1 MTYVYTDG
9 GRVEAGLKT
18 KTDCGIRAMAI
29 ACNISYIEARKVLK
43 EVSKSGKLGSAAI
56 ARGIYKE
63 DMEVALKRYGFV
75 RKSSPKFKGRKARYS
90 DLPKGR
96 IVAHM
101 AKHFAAVIDGTL
113 YDSWDSSGKMVY
125 DYWIKGGENSYV

>member
-1 MTYVYTDG
+1 MAYIYTDG
-9 GRVEAGLKT
+9 GRAEAGMKT

-29 ACNISYIEARKVLK
+29 ACNIPYTEARKVLK
-43 EVSKSGKLGSAAI
+43 EVSKNGKMGSAAI

-63 DMEVALKRYGFV
+63 DMEAALSKYGFV
-75 RKSSPKFKGRKARYS
+75 RKSAPKIEGRKARYY

-101 AKHFAAVIDGTL
+101 AKHFAAVVDGNL
-113 YDSWDSSGKMVY
+113 CDAWDSSGKMVY
-125 DYWIKGGENSYV
+125 DYWIQE